1 MFNHLGEGGRVDGEV
16 VVLGADL
23 NAAGRHVPDGVVAAV
38 VAEGQLEGLASQSL
52 AEDLVSHA
60 DAEDGLLAEEGLGI
74 LDSVGGSGR
83 VTL

>member
-1 MFNHLGEGGRVDGEV
+1 M
-16 VVLGADL
+16 VLGADL
-23 NAAGRHVPDGVVAAV
+23 NAARGHVPDGVVAAV

-74 LDSVGGSGR
+74 LDGVGGGQ
-83 VTL
+83 TGHPAAQ